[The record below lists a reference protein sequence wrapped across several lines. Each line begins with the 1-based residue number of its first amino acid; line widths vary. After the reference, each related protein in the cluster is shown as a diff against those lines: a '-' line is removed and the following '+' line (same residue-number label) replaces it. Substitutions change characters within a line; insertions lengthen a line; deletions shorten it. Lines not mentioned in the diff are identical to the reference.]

1 MTELFKV
8 VPLLV
13 RLSKDVAHSRTLVAI
28 IILAGVISGVSN
40 TLLIATI
47 NSTLN
52 NTATARSTL
61 VLTFAALC
69 LALASLRFVSAAVL
83 VHLMKKVMVS
93 LRLGLCRKIL
103 NAPLRVLEQ
112 HGSHRLFATLTDDVP
127 SIANA
132 YVFLPLLCMNV
143 AILLGCLIYMCWLS
157 PVLLVAALGFMAV
170 GVISHQLPV
179 RKAMQYFSR
188 SREAADSV
196 FKYLRGLTDGIKE
209 LKMHRR
215 RRHAFYSELLEPTSL
230 AQRQDFA
237 TGEIIW
243 AAAGSWG
250 QILFFIFIG
259 LVLFAAPALNQVDS
273 MVLTGYTLTVMY
285 MMGPLEFVL
294 NFVPNLTQANV
305 AMKKIDELTDS
316 LDEQLVMDPPA
327 ESEAQQSWSLIELS
341 GIQHAYRRENEE
353 AEFSLGPIDL
363 SLRPGE
369 LVFITGGNGSGK
381 TTLAKLLVGL
391 YIPQQG
397 EIRLNGQ
404 TVTDARRDN
413 YRQLFS
419 VVFSDFYLFENL
431 LGLSDF
437 NIDTKAQNYLV
448 KLQLDRCVQI
458 KDRTLSTLELSQ
470 GQRKRLALLTA
481 YLEDRSIYVFDE
493 WAADQDPQFKEIFY
507 FELLGRL
514 KAAGKTAI
522 VISHDDRYYHVADRV
537 IKLNYGLI
545 EADNSIALSPEDNG
559 LAYEAGVSIKRGA

>member
-1 MTELFKV
+1 MTELFRV
-8 VPLLV
+8 VILLL
-13 RLSKDVAHSRTLVAI
+13 RLSKDVAHSRVLVGS
-28 IILAGVISGVSN
+28 IILAGVISGLSN

-47 NSTLN
+47 NSSLN
-52 NTATARSTL
+52 NTGTRASTL
-61 VLTFAALC
+61 IITFGVLC
-69 LALASLRFVSAAVL
+69 LALASLRFISAALL
-83 VHLMKKVMVS
+83 VHLMNRVMLS
-93 LRLGLCRKIL
+93 LRLRLSRKIL

-112 HGSHRLFATLTDDVP
+112 HGSHRLIAMVTGDVP

-132 YVFLPLLCMNV
+132 YALLPLLCMNF

-157 PVLLVAALGFMAV
+157 PLLLVAALGFMVV
-170 GVISHQLPV
+170 GIITHQLPV
-179 RKAMQYFSR
+179 MKALKYFSR
-188 SREAADSV
+188 SREATDLV
-196 FKYLRGLTDGIKE
+196 FKHLRGLIEGIKE
-209 LKMHRR
+209 LKMHSR
-215 RRHAFYSELLEPTSL
+215 RRHAFYSELLERIRV
-230 AQRQDFA
+230 QQQDGA

-259 LVLFAAPALNQVDS
+259 LVLFLAPALKQVNP

-294 NFVPNLTQANV
+294 NFVPNLTRANV
-305 AMKKIDELTDS
+305 AMKKIDQITDS
-316 LDEQLVMDPPA
+316 LDGQVIA
-327 ESEAQQSWSLIELS
+327 EAVADSEAEPSWNSIELS
-341 GIQHAYRRENEE
+341 GIQHAYSRENEE

-363 SLRPGE
+363 SIRPGE

-397 EIRLNGQ
+397 EIRLDGQ
-404 TVTDARRDN
+404 TITDESRDK

-419 VVFSDFYLFENL
+419 VVFSDFYLFANL
-431 LGLSDF
+431 FGLSDF
-437 NIDTKAQNYLV
+437 NIDTRAQEYLT
-448 KLQLDRCVQI
+448 KLQLDRSVQI
-458 KDRTLSTLELSQ
+458 KERTLSTLALSQ

-481 YLEDRSIYVFDE
+481 YLEDRPIYVFDE
-493 WAADQDPQFKEIFY
+493 WAADQDPQFKEVFY
-507 FELLGRL
+507 FELLSRL

-545 EADNSIALSPEDNG
+545 ELDNSIAQFDV
-559 LAYEAGVSIKRGA
+559 VSTVTQ

>member
-1 MTELFKV
+1 MSELFKV
-8 VPLLV
+8 VILLA
-13 RLSKDVAHSRTLVAI
+13 RLSKDVAQSRTLVAI
-28 IILAGVISGVSN
+28 IIVAGLISGVSN

-52 NTATARSTL
+52 NTATPRSTL
-61 VLTFAALC
+61 VLTFAGLC
-69 LALASLRFVSAAVL
+69 LALALLRFISGAVL
-83 VHLMKKVMVS
+83 VHLMKKVMLS

-103 NAPLRVLEQ
+103 NAPLRLLEQ
-112 HGSHRLFATLTDDVP
+112 HGPHRLFATLTGDVP

-132 YVFLPLLCMNV
+132 YILLPLLCMNI
-143 AILLGCLIYMCWLS
+143 AILLGCLVYLCWLS
-157 PVLLVAALGFMAV
+157 PLLLVAALGFMVV

-179 RKAMQYFSR
+179 RKATQYFTR
-188 SREAADSV
+188 SREAADYV
-196 FKYLRGLTDGIKE
+196 LKYLRGLTDGIKE

-215 RRHAFYSELLEPTSL
+215 RRYAFYSELLEPRVQ
-230 AQRQDFA
+230 AQQEAFA
-237 TGEIIW
+237 TGSVIW

-259 LVLFAAPALNQVDS
+259 LVLFAAPALNQVDA

-294 NFVPNLTQANV
+294 NFVPSLTQANV
-305 AMKKIDELTDS
+305 AMKKIDEITAS
-316 LDEQLVMDPPA
+316 LDEQPVLEATAD
-327 ESEAQQSWSLIELS
+327 SEAKPAWNLIELS
-341 GIQHAYRRENEE
+341 GIQHVYRRENEE
-353 AEFSLGPIDL
+353 EEFALGPIDL
-363 SLRPGE
+363 SIRPGE

-391 YIPQQG
+391 YSPQQG
-397 EIRLNGQ
+397 EIRLDGRPI
-404 TVTDARRDN
+404 TDENRDD

-419 VVFSDFYLFENL
+419 VVFSDFYLFESL

-437 NIDTKAQNYLV
+437 NIDTKAQEYLA
-448 KLQLDRCVQI
+448 KLQLDRCVKI

-481 YLEDRSIYVFDE
+481 YLEDRSIYLFDE

-507 FELLGRL
+507 FELLSRL
-514 KAAGKTAI
+514 KEAGKTAI

-537 IKLNYGLI
+537 IKLNYGLV
-545 EADNSIALSPEDNG
+545 ESDKSIAFSLENRV
-559 LAYEAGVSIKRGA
+559 LAS

>member
-8 VPLLV
+8 LMLLV
-13 RLSKDVAHSRTLVAI
+13 RLSKGVAQSRALVAI
-28 IILAGVISGVSN
+28 IIIAGLISGVSN

-52 NTATARSTL
+52 NAGTPRSTL
-61 VLTFAALC
+61 VLAFAVLC
-69 LALASLRFVSAAVL
+69 LALALLRFVSAAVL
-83 VHLMKKVMVS
+83 VLLMKKIMMS
-93 LRLGLCRKIL
+93 LRLGLSRKIL
-103 NAPLRVLEQ
+103 NAPLRRLEQ
-112 HGSHRLFATLTDDVP
+112 HGSHRLFAALTGDVP

-132 YVFLPLLCMNV
+132 YVFLPLLCMNF

-157 PVLLVAALGFMAV
+157 PLLLLAALGFMAV

-188 SREAADSV
+188 SRATFDVV
-196 FKYLRGLTDGIKE
+196 FKHLRGLTDGVKE

-215 RRHAFYSELLEPTSL
+215 RRHAFYSELLEPRVL
-230 AQRQDFA
+230 AQQQDLA

-259 LVLFAAPALNQVDS
+259 LVLFAAPALSQANA
-273 MVLTGYTLTVMY
+273 MVLTGYTLTAMY

-294 NFVPNLTQANV
+294 NFVPQLTRANV
-305 AMKKIDELTDS
+305 AMKAIDTLTSS
-316 LDEQLVMDPPA
+316 LDEQQPVMETAAD
-327 ESEAQQSWSLIELS
+327 SEAKPSWNLVELS

-353 AEFSLGPIDL
+353 AEFVLGPIDL
-363 SLRPGE
+363 SIRPGE

-391 YIPQQG
+391 YTPQQG
-397 EIRLNGQ
+397 EIRLDGQ
-404 TVTDARRDN
+404 TITDKNRDD

-419 VVFSDFYLFENL
+419 VVFSDSYLFETL

-437 NIDTKAQNYLV
+437 NIDTKAQEYLA
-448 KLQLDRCVQI
+448 KLQLDRCVEI

-481 YLEDRSIYVFDE
+481 YLEDRPIYVFDE

-507 FELLGRL
+507 YELLGRL
-514 KAAGKTAI
+514 KAVGKTAI

-537 IKLNYGLI
+537 IKLNYGLV
-545 EADNSIALSPEDNG
+545 EFDNSLALGAEEKV
-559 LAYEAGVSIKRGA
+559 LAG

>member
-8 VPLLV
+8 VILLV
-13 RLSKDVAHSRTLVAI
+13 RLSKDIAHSRMLVAI

-52 NTATARSTL
+52 HTATPRSTL
-61 VLTFAALC
+61 VLTFAVLC
-69 LALASLRFVSAAVL
+69 LALALLRFVSGAVL
-83 VHLMKKVMVS
+83 VHLMKKVIVS

-103 NAPLRVLEQ
+103 NAPLRLLEQ

-157 PVLLVAALGFMAV
+157 PLLLLAALGFMAI
-170 GVISHQLPV
+170 GIISHQLPV

-188 SREAADSV
+188 SRETYDVV
-196 FKYLRGLTDGIKE
+196 FKNLRGLSDGIKE

-215 RRHAFYSELLEPTSL
+215 RRHAFYSELLEPPILT
-230 AQRQDFA
+230 QQQNFA
-237 TGEIIW
+237 TGSIIW

-259 LVLFAAPALNQVDS
+259 LVLFAAPALNQIDA

-294 NFVPNLTQANV
+294 NFVPNLTHANV

-316 LDEQLVMDPPA
+316 LDAQLLGEAAAD
-327 ESEAQQSWSLIELS
+327 SEAKHSWSSIELA
-341 GIQHAYRRENEE
+341 GIQHSYRRENEE

-363 SLRPGE
+363 SLKPGE

-397 EIRLNGQ
+397 EIRLDGQ
-404 TVTDARRDN
+404 PITDESRDN

-437 NIDTKAQNYLV
+437 NIDTKAQEYLA

-458 KDRTLSTLELSQ
+458 KERTLSTLELSQ

-481 YLEDRSIYVFDE
+481 YLEDRPIYVFDE

-507 FELLGRL
+507 FELLSRL

-545 EADNSIALSPEDNG
+545 ESDNRIAFGPEEA
-559 LAYEAGVSIKRGA
+559 LYEKYAKISS

>member
-8 VPLLV
+8 VILLV
-13 RLSKDVAHSRTLVAI
+13 RLSKDIAHSRMLVAI
-28 IILAGVISGVSN
+28 IILAGLISGVSN

-52 NTATARSTL
+52 HTATPRSTL
-61 VLTFAALC
+61 VLTFAVLC
-69 LALASLRFVSAAVL
+69 LALALLRFVSGAVL
-83 VHLMKKVMVS
+83 VHLMKKVIVS

-103 NAPLRVLEQ
+103 NAPLRLLEQ
-112 HGSHRLFATLTDDVP
+112 HGPHRLFATLTDDVP

-157 PVLLVAALGFMAV
+157 PLLLLAALGFMAI
-170 GVISHQLPV
+170 GIISHQIPV
-179 RKAMQYFSR
+179 RKAMQYFTR
-188 SREAADSV
+188 SRETFDVV
-196 FKYLRGLTDGIKE
+196 FKHLRGLSDGIKE

-215 RRHAFYSELLEPTSL
+215 RRHAFYSELLEPPILT
-230 AQRQDFA
+230 QQQNFA
-237 TGEIIW
+237 TGSIIW

-259 LVLFAAPALNQVDS
+259 LVLFAAPALNHIDA

-294 NFVPNLTQANV
+294 NFVPNLTHANV

-316 LDEQLVMDPPA
+316 LDAQLLG
-327 ESEAQQSWSLIELS
+327 EADADSDAKHSWNSIELS
-341 GIQHAYRRENEE
+341 GIQHSYRRENEE

-363 SLRPGE
+363 NLRPGE

-397 EIRLNGQ
+397 EIRLDGH
-404 TVTDARRDN
+404 TITDESRDN

-419 VVFSDFYLFENL
+419 VVFSDFYLFESL

-437 NIDTKAQNYLV
+437 NIDTKAQEYLA
-448 KLQLDRCVQI
+448 KLQLDRCVEI
-458 KDRTLSTLELSQ
+458 KERTLSTLELSQ

-481 YLEDRSIYVFDE
+481 YLEDRPIYVFDE

-507 FELLGRL
+507 FELLSRL

-537 IKLNYGLI
+537 IKLNYGLVEFDNPSAFGPE
-545 EADNSIALSPEDNG
+545 EALHERYA
-559 LAYEAGVSIKRGA
+559 KRSARA

>member
-1 MTELFKV
+1 MSELFKV
-8 VPLLV
+8 VILLV
-13 RLSKDVAHSRTLVAI
+13 RLSKDVARSRALVAI
-28 IILAGVISGVSN
+28 IIIAGLISGVSN

-52 NTATARSTL
+52 HTATPRSTL
-61 VLTFAALC
+61 VLTFAGLC
-69 LALASLRFVSAAVL
+69 LALALLRFVSGAVL
-83 VHLMKKVMVS
+83 VHLMKKIMMS
-93 LRLGLCRKIL
+93 LRLGLSRKIL
-103 NAPLRVLEQ
+103 NAPLRRLEQ
-112 HGSHRLFATLTDDVP
+112 HGSHKLFAALTGDVP

-132 YVFLPLLCMNV
+132 YVFLPLLCMNT

-157 PVLLVAALGFMAV
+157 PLLLLAASGFMVV
-170 GVISHQLPV
+170 GVISHQIPV
-179 RKAMQYFSR
+179 RKAQQYFSR
-188 SREAADSV
+188 SREEADFVWKHLS
-196 FKYLRGLTDGIKE
+196 GLTDGIKE

-215 RRHAFYSELLEPTSL
+215 RRLAFYSELLEPRVR
-230 AQRQDFA
+230 AQQEAFA
-237 TGEIIW
+237 SGDIIW
-243 AAAGSWG
+243 TAAGSWG

-259 LVLFAAPALNQVDS
+259 LVLFAAPALNQVDA
-273 MVLTGYTLTVMY
+273 MVLTGYTLTAMY

-294 NFVPNLTQANV
+294 NFVPELTRANV
-305 AMKKIDELTDS
+305 AMKAIDTLTSS
-316 LDEQLVMDPPA
+316 LDEQLVMETATD
-327 ESEAQQSWSLIELS
+327 SEAKPSWNLLELS

-353 AEFSLGPIDL
+353 DEFSLGPIDL
-363 SLRPGE
+363 SIRPGE

-397 EIRLNGQ
+397 EIRLDGQ
-404 TVTDARRDN
+404 KITDKNRDD

-437 NIDTKAQNYLV
+437 NIDSKAQEYLA
-448 KLQLDRCVQI
+448 KLQLDRCVEI
-458 KDRTLSTLELSQ
+458 KERTLSTLELSQ

-481 YLEDRSIYVFDE
+481 YLEDRPIYVFDE

-507 FELLGRL
+507 FELLSRL

-545 EADNSIALSPEDNG
+545 EFDKAIALSLEKRA
-559 LAYEAGVSIKRGA
+559 LAR